1 VDFSIPERHTPQL
14 RAGQDIEVAV
24 DAYPDQTFHATLQAA
39 DARIDT
45 GTRNLQ
51 LRAALDPGS
60 GLLPGMF
67 ARLTIFLGET
77 ETVVTVPETA
87 ISYSLHGNT
96 VYVVEQSDGE
106 LTVQPRVVAT
116 GRVRDG
122 RIAVTGGLQGGEQV
136 VTAGQNKLFRGA
148 RIAIDE
154 SVALQ

>member
-1 VDFSIPERHTPQL
+1 
-14 RAGQDIEVAV
+14 
-24 DAYPDQTFHATLQAA
+24 
-39 DARIDT
+39 
-45 GTRNLQ
+45 
-51 LRAALDPGS
+51 
-60 GLLPGMF
+60 
-67 ARLTIFLGET
+67 
-77 ETVVTVPETA
+77 
-87 ISYSLHGNT
+87 
-96 VYVVEQSDGE
+96 VYVVEQKDGE